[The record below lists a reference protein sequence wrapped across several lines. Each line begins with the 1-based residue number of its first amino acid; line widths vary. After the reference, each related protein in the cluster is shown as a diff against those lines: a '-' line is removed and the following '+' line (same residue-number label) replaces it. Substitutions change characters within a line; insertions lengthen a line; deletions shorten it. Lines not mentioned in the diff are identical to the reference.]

1 MEIAVSCTRAA
12 CPCRKSWTSPKKL
25 PIATSSINCNQKWDA
40 AGDDSAVI
48 AVILLCKS
56 WPWLRGGWGVGGGV
70 GEVYDGGWMDP
81 SSYWA
86 FSLIID
92 DIEITW

>member
-1 MEIAVSCTRAA
+1 MPPATTSIDRAEKAVQ
-12 CPCRKSWTSPKKL
+12 
-25 PIATSSINCNQKWDA
+25 CNQKWDA

-56 WPWLRGGWGVGGGV
+56 WPWLRGGGGV
-70 GEVYDGGWMDP
+70 GEGYDGGWMDP